1 MCCIDM
7 EEMVGNIK
15 NIYRIYF
22 REWLSGRNMFLP
34 LRVVFENPRN
44 MSVCKEQL
52 STSRQEKMAVN
63 LLNKHFNASNK
74 HFNSSNRLSDS
85 RKSFFNSRLT
95 SRIICPV

>member
-1 MCCIDM
+1 
-7 EEMVGNIK
+7 MVGNIK

-34 LRVVFENPRN
+34 LRVVSENPRN

-74 HFNSSNRLSDS
+74 HFNASNKHFNSSNRLSDS